1 MELIHK
7 EGIFREQVFD
17 EQRKTLNLCRRED
30 NEEEEI
36 CPDCPTP
43 NDANCENCP
52 RQNNA
57 LVWHNDDDGPV
68 VAMFEWENRRIICDS
83 GDCSMC
89 RIPQYAYLR
98 NGTQR

>member
-17 EQRKTLNLCRRED
+17 DEQRKTLNLCR
-30 NEEEEI
+30 
-36 CPDCPTP
+36 
-43 NDANCENCP
+43 
-52 RQNNA
+52 
-57 LVWHNDDDGPV
+57 
-68 VAMFEWENRRIICDS
+68 FEWENRRIICDS